1 MTDQHSALSL
11 DGAAVQT
18 LNEIRD
24 KGQGLFT
31 RALILINNAQDFSD
45 DSTSYL
51 SPVYPASGGGT
62 DTFLKAGTYHDK
74 DEASLSGKDSEV
86 AALQDAWDWLV
97 FHQPQTVLVVLVSN
111 IGPCNA
117 CKVRLANFRAA
128 CAQRFGTSLTVQ
140 VMYGQSGGA
149 ANDTT
154 RGIKNIK
161 TTYGYPDAYAY
172 QLGDGTDV
180 WVRNIA

>member
-62 DTFLKAGTYHDK
+62 DTFLRAGTYHDK

-86 AALQDAWDWLV
+86 AALQDAWDWLSE
-97 FHQPQTVLVVLVSN
+97 HNAQSVLVVLVSN

-117 CKVRLANFRAA
+117 CKQRLANFRAA
-128 CAQRFGTSLTVQ
+128 CAEYYGANLTVQ
-140 VMYGQSGGA
+140 VIYGQSGGA
-149 ANDTT
+149 AKDMV
-154 RGIKNIK
+154 RGEKKIK
-161 TTYGYPDAYAY
+161 TAYGYQDAGAHT
-172 QLGDGTDV
+172 LSDETKV
-180 WVRNIA
+180 WVRTVT